1 MPDRSKAHLG
11 ESPAPR
17 AQWTPSLLLVCTLHV
32 AIIGVFASGARA
44 APMAN
49 DPKGFQGV
57 PWGAVFKESADFV
70 LAESSGRIKGYEF
83 KQGPPALGE
92 AQIESMRL
100 LTIDEKFAR
109 VVVRYQG
116 KATHERVI
124 AFLEAA
130 YGPLDRTPGQLS
142 VGARVVHNWRGSD
155 SDINLT
161 FDAGRERGVIFFE
174 SRPLA
179 PVFQDAVS
187 DTTN

>member
-1 MPDRSKAHLG
+1 
-11 ESPAPR
+11 
-17 AQWTPSLLLVCTLHV
+17 
-32 AIIGVFASGARA
+32 
-44 APMAN
+44 MAN

-57 PWGAVFKESADFV
+57 PWGAAFKESADFV
-70 LAESSGRIKGYEF
+70 LAESSGRIRGYEF
-83 KQGPPALGE
+83 KQGSPALGE
-92 AQIESMRL
+92 AQIDSMRM

-116 KATHERVI
+116 TATHQRVI
-124 AFLEAA
+124 SFLEAT

-155 SDINLT
+155 SEINLT
-161 FDAGRERGVIFFE
+161 FDARRERGVIFFE
-174 SRPLA
+174 SRALA